1 MICSDQDSSQ
11 GHEDSSE
18 QFSARMRGIAQH
30 TNVNHVVRNLCEEFP
45 DRLQDVIDAQVWHKK
60 RSQKKMY

>member
-1 MICSDQDSSQ
+1 MIYNAQDSSQ

-30 TNVNHVVRNLCEEFP
+30 THVNHVVRNLCEELP
-45 DRLQDVIDAQVWHKK
+45 DRLQDVIDAQAWH
-60 RSQKKMY
+60 QK